1 MNGSQVGEEQER
13 PVGRLLQIVQVAGN
27 VGHGEGARE
36 CVLLSEFRQ

>member
-13 PVGRLLQIVQVAGN
+13 PVRRLLQVVEVAGN

-36 CVLLSEFRQ
+36 CVSLSGFRQ